1 MRPLLLI
8 VSTMNSGPNKAASP
22 VDFQVDADV
31 ALITLDNA
39 PVNALSQ
46 AVRAGVL
53 AALNAALAEAAVR
66 AIVIRGKGRAFSA
79 GADVTEFG
87 QAPQRPHLPEVAE
100 AIERSDKPVVAA
112 LHGSA
117 LGGGFEIALASHY
130 RIAERDTRVGLP
142 EVRLGLMPGAGGT
155 QRLPRL
161 IGAAPALQWIA
172 SGDSFEAARA
182 LEAGAIDE
190 IAEGDLVAAALAAA
204 RRLAERGAPP
214 RRTGELAA
222 PRLDDAAWS
231 AAEGAVAKKQRHL
244 LAPRLCADA
253 IRAATSLSF
262 VRGLQRE
269 RELFLE
275 LRASPQAVAL
285 RHAFLGEREVAKAPG
300 LPDGVGSRPIER
312 VAVIGAGT
320 MGGGIAMAFANAGF
334 AVMLIEADAAALDRG
349 RDTIRDNYAA
359 SVARAGLSQ
368 AEMDQRLARIV
379 PTLSFQDAA
388 AADLIVEAVFEDLEV
403 KRRVFKQLDRVARPG
418 AILATNTSYLS
429 VGAIAGFTRRPQ
441 DVVGMHFF
449 SPANVMRL
457 LENVRA
463 NRSAPDVLATVMQIG
478 KSLGKVAVLVRDGD
492 GFVGNRMLA
501 QRTREAYFL
510 LEEGATPQQVDR
522 VLTDFGFAMGPFAVG
537 DLAGLDIGWRNR
549 KARTPLRKPGVRDCN
564 LLEQVCELGRFGQ
577 KSGAGWYRYQKGSRT
592 PIPDPV
598 IERLIVEHSRRAGIA
613 RRAIGDDEIMERCL
627 YSIINEGARIL
638 QEGVAARPVD
648 VDMIWLHGYGF
659 PAWRGGPMFH
669 ADRVGLAEV
678 HAAILKWKER
688 FGPDFW
694 TPAPMLADLA
704 AAGRGFY
711 PRSITA
717 PEITC

>member
-1 MRPLLLI
+1 M
-8 VSTMNSGPNKAASP
+8 AASA

-31 ALITLDNA
+31 ALITLDNP

-46 AVRAGVL
+46 AARSGLLSAL
-53 AALNAALAEAAVR
+53 RAALTDTRVR
-66 AIVIRGKGRAFSA
+66 AIVLRGKGRAFSA

-87 QAPQRPHLPEVAE
+87 TAPQRPHLPELTE
-100 AIERSDKPVVAA
+100 AIERSDKFVVAA

-130 RIAERDTRVGLP
+130 RIAARDAKVGLP

-161 IGAAPALQWIA
+161 IGAAQALQWIT
-172 SGDSFEAARA
+172 SGDSVEAARA

-190 IAEGDLVAAALAAA
+190 IAEGDLAAAALAAA
-204 RRLAERGAPP
+204 RRLVARGGAP
-214 RRTGELAA
+214 RRTGDLAA
-222 PRLDDAAWS
+222 PPIDDAAWS
-231 AAEGAVAKKQRHL
+231 AVEGAVAKKQRHL

-253 IRAATSLSF
+253 IRAAVSLPF
-262 VRGLQRE
+262 AQGLQRE
-269 RELFLE
+269 RQLFLE
-275 LRASPQAVAL
+275 LPASPQAAAL
-285 RHAFLGEREVAKAPG
+285 RHAFLGEREATKAPG
-300 LPDGVGSRPIER
+300 LPEGVASRPIVR

-334 AVMLIEADAAALDRG
+334 PVTLIEADATALDRG
-349 RDTIRDNYAA
+349 RNIIRDNYAA
-359 SVARAGLSQ
+359 SVARGGLAQ
-368 AEMDQRLARIV
+368 AEMDRRMERIV
-379 PTLSFQDAA
+379 PTLSFNDAA
-388 AADLIVEAVFEDLEV
+388 GADLIVEAVFEDLEV
-403 KRRVFKQLDRVARPG
+403 KRKVFKQLDRIARQG
-418 AILATNTSYLS
+418 AIFATNTSYLS
-429 VGAIAGFTRRPQ
+429 VTSIAGFTRRPQ

-457 LENVRA
+457 LENVRTA
-463 NRSAPDVLATVMQIG
+463 RTAPDVIATVMQIG
-478 KSLGKVAVLVRDGD
+478 KSLGKVAVLVGDGD

-510 LEEGATPQQVDR
+510 LEEGSTPQQIDR

-549 KARTPLRKPGVRDCN
+549 NARAHLRKAAVRDCD
-564 LLEQVCELGRFGQ
+564 LLDQVCALGRFGQ
-577 KSGAGWYRYQKGSRT
+577 KTGAGWYRYEKGSRT
-592 PIPDPV
+592 PIADPA
-598 IERLIVEHSRRAGIA
+598 IEQLIVEHSRRSGIE
-613 RRAIGDDEIMERCL
+613 RRPISDDEILERCL
-627 YSIINEGARIL
+627 YSMINEGARIL

-648 VDMIWLHGYGF
+648 VDMVWLHGYGF

-694 TPAPMLADLA
+694 TPAPMLAELA
-704 AAGRGFY
+704 ATGRGFY
-711 PRSITA
+711 PRSVTS